1 MPGCPNPHFHLTLSD
16 QPMNRIVAGKG
27 ILFSAIATGLLSFV
41 TIILF
46 LFCTPD
52 FDVLFSLNAPQPF
65 VQLYALAL
73 GKGGATFM
81 TVIAVIGLVLV
92 RGLGCFVIV
101 ITDHEKSNSRTLVS
115 LSWPPLDLY
124 LPSPVM
130 VSFPCQVGL
139 ARWMMQDNQGM
150 QLRLC
155 ISSLPPCYAPFFQV
169 K

>member
-1 MPGCPNPHFHLTLSD
+1 MLGSPNSHSHLSLSD
-16 QPMNRIVAGKG
+16 QSIYRIVAGKG
-27 ILFSAIATGLLSFV
+27 ILSSAIATGLLSFV

-92 RGLGCFVIV
+92 SGLGCFMIV
-101 ITDHEKSNSRTLVS
+101 IIDHENLI
-115 LSWPPLDLY
+115 LEH
-124 LPSPVM
+124 
-130 VSFPCQVGL
+130 
-139 ARWMMQDNQGM
+139 
-150 QLRLC
+150 
-155 ISSLPPCYAPFFQV
+155 
-169 K
+169 